1 MSIKKRSIISI
12 IILILSIGGLI
23 FINFYS
29 QSAIE
34 EISSKVTDIENKIIT
49 TEKVRTAHIRFVANF
64 EKAYLQNK
72 PAKLTTDFNNCAF
85 GKFIKKYK
93 HELPPKLQRD
103 LEEVLK
109 YHEHL
114 HNLVKIYNTKYIRI
128 DRDIHERTYEAFMHK
143 YLGLLD
149 VANVAMGFSNKNIA
163 TSPKKCMVGKYLNSY
178 SKEYFDKLNLPEAGK
193 LFESMKAPHDKLHK
207 LAAELMK
214 LPVSQREEFYEKNI
228 VPVYKKLQ
236 KLSEKYLNILT
247 DVDDRINAK
256 ISKAIINDTFRDL
269 QYIEKYLDDIIKYYT
284 TLKKQLIHKRHQIER
299 NVYILE
305 IIMVILAIIGMV
317 FVIWNFMT
325 IIKRIEFLKNNIL
338 SVGLDL
344 SYKIKTDVKD
354 EISEIADAVNTLLE
368 KIRETVVNS
377 KIISN
382 KNAQTSQQLA
392 KTAHDVGKK
401 VETESELIQNVG
413 NEVENVANTMNSSKD
428 SAIETLNEIK
438 ETQNELEEANKE
450 IDFLTQKI
458 ISVSDKEAELAEKI
472 KHLNENT
479 QEVKNVLNVIRD
491 IADQTNLLALNAAIE
506 AARAGE
512 HGRGFAVVADEVR
525 KLAEKTQKS
534 LAEIDATINVIV
546 MAVMEAS
553 TNMDESAKNVLE
565 LVEDASKAKEEI
577 DKSMGKMLS
586 STKKVEDLVNNFE
599 VSAKS
604 IEEVSKNL
612 EEVKNISKNNA
623 ENVEK
628 IIKAIDSLN
637 QMIKELDSLLQH
649 YKT

>member
-12 IILILSIGGLI
+12 ILLIISIGGLI
-23 FINFYS
+23 FINIYS
-29 QSAIE
+29 QSSIE
-34 EISSKVTDIENKIIT
+34 KISTEVTDVENKIIT
-49 TEKVRTAHIRFVANF
+49 VEKVRTAHIRFVAKF

-72 PAKLTTDFNNCAF
+72 PAKLTTDYNNCAF
-85 GKFIKKYK
+85 GKFVNKYK
-93 HELPPKLQRD
+93 KELPQD
-103 LEEVLK
+103 LKQELNEVIE
-109 YHEHL
+109 YHKHL
-114 HNLVKIYNTKYIRI
+114 HNLVKIYNTKFVRM
-128 DRDIHERTYEAFMHK
+128 DRDIHERTYEALM
-143 YLGLLD
+143 YSDLCLLD
-149 VANVAMGFSNKNIA
+149 AANVAMGENKNIA
-163 TSPKKCMVGKYLNSY
+163 TSPKSCMLGKYLSRY
-178 SKEYFDKLNLPEAGK
+178 SKEYFDRLNLQDVGVLYEA
-193 LFESMKAPHDKLHK
+193 MKKPHENLHK
-207 LAAELMK
+207 LVAALVK
-214 LPVSQREEFYEKNI
+214 LPVYERKDFYKNSI
-228 VPVYKKLQ
+228 VPEYKKLQ
-236 KLSEKYLNILT
+236 NISMKYLDKLT
-247 DVDDRINAK
+247 EIDDNINAK
-256 ISKAIINDTFRDL
+256 ISDAIINDTFKDL
-269 QYIEKYLDDIIKYYT
+269 QKIEGFLDNVIEHYSSIKE
-284 TLKKQLIHKRHQIER
+284 KLIHKRHQVEK
-299 NVYILE
+299 NVYMIE
-305 IIMVILAIIGMV
+305 IVMIIIAVLGML
-317 FVIWNFMT
+317 FVIYNFST
-325 IIKRIEFLKNNIL
+325 IIKRIEFLKTNIL
-338 SVGLDL
+338 NVGLNL
-344 SYKIKTDVKD
+344 GYKIKTDVKD

-368 KIRETVVNS
+368 KIKQT
-377 KIISN
+377 IISS
-382 KNAQTSQQLA
+382 KNISHQNSQTSKHLA
-392 KTAHDVGKK
+392 ATAHDVGKK
-401 VETESELIQNVG
+401 VETESDLIQNVG
-413 NEVENVANTMNSSKD
+413 KKVVTVAETMNVSKD
-428 SAIETLNEIK
+428 SAVSTLKEIK

-458 ISVSDKEAELAEKI
+458 VDVSDKEAELAEKI

-553 TNMDESAKNVLE
+553 TNMDESAKSVLE

-577 DKSMGKMLS
+577 DKGMSKMLS
-586 STKKVEDLVNNFE
+586 STQKVEDLVTNFE
-599 VSAKS
+599 ISAKS

-637 QMIKELDSLLQH
+637 NMVSELDALLQH

>member
-12 IILILSIGGLI
+12 VMLIVSIGGLI
-23 FINFYS
+23 FLNFYS
-29 QSAIE
+29 QSAVE
-34 EISSKVTDIENKIIT
+34 EISTEVGNVENKIVT
-49 TEKVRTAHIRFVANF
+49 VEKVRTAHIRFVANF

-72 PAKLTTDFNNCAF
+72 PANLTTDHENCAF
-85 GKFIKKYK
+85 GKFIKKYEA
-93 HELPPKLQRD
+93 ELPDKLKQD
-103 LEEVLK
+103 LEDVKK

-114 HNLVKIYNTKYIRI
+114 HKLVKVYNTKFVRF
-128 DRDIHERTYEAFMHK
+128 DRDIHERTFEA
-143 YLGLLD
+143 YLDTALCLLN
-149 VANVAMGFSNKNIA
+149 VANDAMGENINVA
-163 TSPKKCMVGKYLNSY
+163 ISPKKCMLGKYLAKYNA
-178 SKEYFDKLNLPEAGK
+178 EYFKKLGLDDVAK
-193 LFESMKAPHDKLHK
+193 LYSEMKKPHENLHK
-207 LAAELMK
+207 LAKKLMN
-214 LPVSQREEFYEKNI
+214 LPKSEREEFYKSKIQPEYEKF
-228 VPVYKKLQ
+228 Q
-236 KLSEKYLNILT
+236 KVAMKYLDRLT
-247 DVDDRINAK
+247 EIDDNINAS
-256 ISKAIINDTFRDL
+256 ISEEIINGTFKDL
-269 QYIEKYLDDIIKYYT
+269 EKIESLLDDIIDYYT
-284 TLKKQLIHKRHQIER
+284 NMKEELVHKRHQIEK
-299 NVYILE
+299 NVLIAN
-305 IIMVILAIIGMV
+305 IIMVIIATIGMI
-317 FVIWNFMT
+317 FVIWNFVN
-325 IIKRIEFLKNNIL
+325 IIKRIEFLKENIL
-338 SVGLDL
+338 SVGLNL

-354 EISEIADAVNTLLE
+354 EISEIAEAVNTLLD
-368 KIRETVVNS
+368 KIKETIVNS
-377 KIISN
+377 KIISH
-382 KNAQTSQQLA
+382 KNAQTSKQLA
-392 KTAHDVGKK
+392 HTAHDVGKK

-413 NEVENVANTMNSSKD
+413 EEVGNVAVTMNDSKE
-428 SAIETLNEIK
+428 AAVATLNEIK
-438 ETQNELEEANKE
+438 ETQTELEEANKE

-458 ISVSDKEAELAEKI
+458 VSVSDKEAELAEKI

-577 DKSMGKMLS
+577 DKSMSKMLS
-586 STKKVEDLVNNFE
+586 STQKVEDLVSNFE

-604 IEEVSKNL
+604 IEDVSKNL
-612 EEVKNISKNNA
+612 EQVKNISKNNA

-628 IIKAIDSLN
+628 IITAIDSLN
-637 QMIKELDSLLQH
+637 KMISELDALLQH